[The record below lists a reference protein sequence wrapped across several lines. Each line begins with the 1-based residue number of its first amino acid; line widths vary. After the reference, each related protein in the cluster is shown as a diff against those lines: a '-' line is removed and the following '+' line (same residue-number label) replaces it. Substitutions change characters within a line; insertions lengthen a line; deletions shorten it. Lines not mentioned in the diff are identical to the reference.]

1 MRRGGCK
8 RSPHQRAVSAGYAMV
23 GLLVAIGVMGVLM
36 TLVLPY
42 WRVFAKREKEAELIF
57 RGEQY
62 IRAIELYQ
70 RQFPGAYP
78 NNLGALVEQR
88 FLRRLYA
95 DPITGGTFEV
105 LTQATVGLTPTQGS
119 PSPDL
124 QSAFATASQFDQA
137 NSTNTPG
144 NNARGLSPT
153 AGGSR
158 LGAGGIIGV
167 VSRSPDTS
175 MRAYNERTRYDE
187 WFFVYLPQASQPGVG
202 VVPPPAE
209 TPNPSSAPPG
219 SSNRFS
225 NLDGVAETRSDLKL
239 QR

>member
-1 MRRGGCK
+1 
-8 RSPHQRAVSAGYAMV
+8 MV
-23 GLLVAIGVMGVLM
+23 GLLVAIGVMGVVM

-78 NNLGALVEQR
+78 NDLGALVEQR

-95 DPITGGTFEV
+95 DPVTGGTFEV
-105 LTQATVGLTPTQGS
+105 LTQGTVSLTPTQGS

-124 QSAFATASQFDQA
+124 QSAFAATSQFDRP
-137 NSTNTPG
+137 NSTNTRSNSVGGLTQTTGVPG
-144 NNARGLSPT
+144 LE
-153 AGGSR
+153 
-158 LGAGGIIGV
+158 AGGIIGV

-175 MRAYNERTRYDE
+175 MRVYNERTRYDE
-187 WFFVYLPQASQPGVG
+187 WFFVYLPQASQPDLD
-202 VVPPPAE
+202 VVPPPAD
-209 TPNPSSAPPG
+209 TPNPNSARPG
-219 SSNRFS
+219 NSDRFS
-225 NLDGVAETRSDLKL
+225 NLEGVAETRSGLKL